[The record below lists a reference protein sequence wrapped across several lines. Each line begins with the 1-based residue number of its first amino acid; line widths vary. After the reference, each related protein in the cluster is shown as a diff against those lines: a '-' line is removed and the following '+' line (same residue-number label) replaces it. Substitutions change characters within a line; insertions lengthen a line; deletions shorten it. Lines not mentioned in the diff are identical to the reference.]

1 MSLLIDQNLPSDLER
16 HLAREFPG
24 CVHVRSLGLE
34 RATDTFLWELAK
46 ERGLAI
52 LTKDLDFRHR
62 SVLFGHPPKVVL
74 FRRGN
79 CSTEEVRAVLTR
91 SAKAIRSFLEDGP
104 SPLLAID

>member
-62 SVLFGHPPKVVL
+62 SSCSGIH
-74 FRRGN
+74 RRWFSSGAATARPRR
-79 CSTEEVRAVLTR
+79 SVRC
-91 SAKAIRSFLEDGP
+91 
-104 SPLLAID
+104 